1 MKKFALLL
9 SLIFVAAGVT
19 NAAAAKKTSSHKAH
33 AEAKA
38 EAKGKTH
45 VVEAEVVSTDVDKK
59 TLTIKGEKENKTV
72 PVDEKAVAS
81 LKDAKPGDK
90 VALTCWDN
98 AKGEHEKIVAVA
110 TGKPMAKP
118 AKKG

>member
-9 SLIFVAAGVT
+9 SLVFVAAGVA
-19 NAAAAKKTSSHKAH
+19 NAATTKKSASHKAH
-33 AEAKA
+33 TKVEAKA
-38 EAKGKTH
+38 GKTH
-45 VVEAEVVSTDVDKK
+45 VVEAEVVSTDVAMK
-59 TLTIKGEKENKTV
+59 TITIKGEKENKTV
-72 PVDEKAVAS
+72 PVDEKAVAT
-81 LKDAKPGDK
+81 LKDLKPGDK

-98 AKGEHEKIVAVA
+98 AAGDHVKVIAVA

>member
-9 SLIFVAAGVT
+9 SLVVVAAGVA
-19 NAAAAKKTSSHKAH
+19 NAADAKKTSSHKAH
-33 AEAKA
+33 AAKA

-45 VVEAEVVSTDVDKK
+45 VVEAEVVSTDADAK
-59 TLTIKGEKENKTV
+59 TITIKGEKENKTV

-81 LKDAKPGDK
+81 LKDVKPGDK

-98 AKGEHEKIVAVA
+98 AKGEHVKVVAIA
-110 TGKPMAKP
+110 SAKPIAKP

>member
-9 SLIFVAAGVT
+9 SLVFVAAGVA
-19 NAAAAKKTSSHKAH
+19 NASDAKKTSSHKAH
-33 AEAKA
+33 AKAA

-45 VVEAEVVSTDVDKK
+45 VVEAEVVSTDVEKK

-81 LKDAKPGDK
+81 LKDLKSGDK

-98 AKGEHEKIVAVA
+98 AKGEHEKVVAIA
-110 TGKPMAKP
+110 AAKPMAKP